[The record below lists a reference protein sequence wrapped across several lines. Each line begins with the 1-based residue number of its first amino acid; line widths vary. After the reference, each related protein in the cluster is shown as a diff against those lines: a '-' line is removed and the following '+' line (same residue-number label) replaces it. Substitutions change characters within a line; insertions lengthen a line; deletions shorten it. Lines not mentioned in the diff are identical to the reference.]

1 LNIGRRLGL
10 RVWKPVGR
18 GTTKLYV
25 DACRTMLRGGVG
37 SVTSPRGGKGEYKV
51 DDGFRSGLS
60 LGFFEGGEEDE
71 VVDAVEDDDEDEEE
85 ESPSW
90 TSLSAGPSS
99 IARLLG
105 ESRSSSSDFRV
116 ASVLLKRFLRV
127 DTTMEA
133 LKGVRTE

>member
-1 LNIGRRLGL
+1 
-10 RVWKPVGR
+10 
-18 GTTKLYV
+18 
-25 DACRTMLRGGVG
+25 M
-37 SVTSPRGGKGEYKV
+37 TSPRGGKGEYKV

-71 VVDAVEDDDEDEEE
+71 VVDAVEDDDDDEDEEE
-85 ESPSW
+85 ESPLW